1 MDQAVANLS
10 SLRGQVIA
18 EAPQKSIHSFKGRVE
33 MDQLDHL
40 QEPLDAKHLLLR
52 GTLLKNTSWILGL
65 VVYTG
70 AETRMVMNSRAA
82 KAKYPNIEK
91 VINRSML
98 VVVGAQCIMALI
110 SDILYLVTKERFL
123 SLWYLFPAGQF
134 QSILLP
140 EFIGYWLTFFVPLD
154 YQRKNKFDFRTCRI
168 FLLWF
173 PKFWWMIRKHDI
185 FTRFWPGFQ
194 QNLHQNYGFQN
205 FRIFSWRFLFL
216 WNISLEV
223 LRSDF
228 LRNKSS
234 RLYSNLMPISLYFT
248 MEVCNAAQARAVC
261 RWKHDLN
268 WVFNQLGRLISL
280 RMTWRCMTRPWF
292 NYILYS
298 FFMFCRWCWTFQGTR
313 HSS

>member
-154 YQRKNKFDFRTCRI
+154 YQRKNKFDFRTCRKVFVVASESLVNDSQGWHFHQI
-168 FLLWF
+168 FTRIPTESSPKLWF
-173 PKFWWMIRKHDI
+173 PEFSYIFVKMFVSVKHLSWSVEIRFFDQKSRQGYTPTWCLSRCI
-185 FTRFWPGFQ
+185 LP
-194 QNLHQNYGFQN
+194 
-205 FRIFSWRFLFL
+205 WR
-216 WNISLEV
+216 S
-223 LRSDF
+223 
-228 LRNKSS
+228 
-234 RLYSNLMPISLYFT
+234 
-248 MEVCNAAQARAVC
+248 A
-261 RWKHDLN
+261 
-268 WVFNQLGRLISL
+268 
-280 RMTWRCMTRPWF
+280 TRPRRELF
-292 NYILYS
+292 ADGNMTLTEYS
-298 FFMFCRWCWTFQGTR
+298 TNLGGLF
-313 HSS
+313 H